1 MKVTDAKFIKSAL
14 KPEGYPRD
22 RRPEIAFTGR
32 SNVGKSTLLNTLV
45 GRKDLAKTSG
55 TPGKTQTINFFEIN
69 AQFYFVDLP
78 GYGFAKVPKALKES
92 WNRTMAAYLR
102 EREPLRL
109 AVALVDARHEP
120 AEHDAH
126 MLELLEEAQ
135 KPTVIVATKF
145 DKLKPGERKQSLDR
159 IRKTLE
165 LDADA
170 VVVPFSSVTR
180 QGVRELWKII
190 GGVLGA

>member
-14 KPEGYPRD
+14 KPTDYPKD

-32 SNVGKSTLLNTLV
+32 SNVGKSSLLNTLV

-69 AQFYFVDLP
+69 AQFYFVDVP
-78 GYGFAKVPKALKES
+78 GYGFAKVPLAMKNA
-92 WNRTMAAYLR
+92 WNRVMVAYLR

-109 AVALVDARHEP
+109 AIALVDSRHEP
-120 AEHDAH
+120 AAHDIH

-145 DKLKPGERKQSLDR
+145 DKLKPGERKQSIDR

-165 LDADA
+165 LTPDA
-170 VVVPFSSVTR
+170 VVVPFSSETK
-180 QGVRELWKII
+180 QGVRELWSVIAE
-190 GGVLGA
+190 VLNA